1 MVNDFTAILR
11 GAEGLSAVGMAL
23 SGASRQLG
31 FDHYA
36 LVWPDATGARD
47 IFYLSDFPEAL
58 RCDGVVRLL
67 AAQGDDAFAW
77 ADAPSIAADVRGYT
91 VPLGGRGFCS
101 FVTVRDQLPSTAG
114 LAQARSL
121 ARLAFDTAQPLA
133 TFDAARLLAAP
144 DGIKRPRLTRRQR
157 DCVLLAARGKSDW
170 VAAQLLGLS
179 AETVHKYLE
188 HAKRRYGVSS
198 RTELVVRALHSGE
211 LRYADVL

>member
-1 MVNDFTAILR
+1 MVHDFTAILR

-36 LVWPDATGARD
+36 LVLPDTSGTSD
-47 IFYLSDFPEAL
+47 VFHLSDFPAPL
-58 RCDGVVRLL
+58 RFDGSVRAL
-67 AAQGDDAFAW
+67 AARHDDAFDW
-77 ADAPSIAADVRGYT
+77 ADMPSIVADVQGYT
-91 VPLGGRGFCS
+91 VPLLGGGFCS
-101 FVTVRDQLPSTAG
+101 FVTVREPLPCATTLGS
-114 LAQARSL
+114 ARSL
-121 ARLAFDTAQPLA
+121 ARLAFDSAQS
-133 TFDAARLLAAP
+133 LAAN
-144 DGIKRPRLTRRQR
+144 DGSKRPKLTRRQR

-170 VAAQLLGLS
+170 VAAQLLGLC

>member
-1 MVNDFTAILR
+1 MVHDFTAILR

-31 FDHYA
+31 FDQYA
-36 LVWPDATGARD
+36 LVLPDTTGAGD
-47 IFYLSDFPEAL
+47 VFNLSDFPEA
-58 RCDGVVRLL
+58 CPSDGAVRAL
-67 AAQGDDAFAW
+67 AARSDDAFAW
-77 ADAPSIAADVRGYT
+77 TDAPSVVTDVQGYT
-91 VPLGGRGFCS
+91 VPLGDGGFCS
-101 FVTVRDQLPSTAG
+101 FVTVRDQLPSAVM
-114 LAQARSL
+114 LAAARSL
-121 ARLAFDTAQPLA
+121 ARLAFDTARPLA
-133 TFDAARLLAAP
+133 AFDTAQSLAAN